1 MYFCRIDI
9 HCKQIFKY
17 FSKSCHV
24 CIIVREKS
32 LPLCLPSM
40 KLKVSWSELIHPLR
54 NAHCLGIPS
63 GFMEENRCMGFWPK
77 TCVRLVQSII
87 SLCAAPPLIKNICAG
102 HSWLAISLWLT
113 GAISVVNANAILVFG
128 GYIGSFAAEVPVRP
142 QATILT
148 QNYIIMSC
156 KNSQEGVYRVLG
168 LSPDCNWWMHRYHH
182 TGNIYY
188 A

>member
-1 MYFCRIDI
+1 MNAFQVRI
-9 HCKQIFKY
+9 F
-17 FSKSCHV
+17 
-24 CIIVREKS
+24 
-32 LPLCLPSM
+32 
-40 KLKVSWSELIHPLR
+40 
-54 NAHCLGIPS
+54 
-63 GFMEENRCMGFWPK
+63 
-77 TCVRLVQSII
+77 
-87 SLCAAPPLIKNICAG
+87 
-102 HSWLAISLWLT
+102 
-113 GAISVVNANAILVFG
+113 ISVFVPCHWHWVPLVTTVTPGPILDRDGTGDHGPAAVSTSALRHGNLINLIFIWGRPQWPMGVLLLSWVSHGLVVVILYTHDCTTILVFG
-128 GYIGSFAAEVPVRP
+128 GYIGSIAAEVPVRP